1 MALVI
6 HLKKGAQVIINGAVL
21 KNVSGRALSLAI
33 KNDAAIL
40 RGDDILAPDAAATP
54 ASRIYYMLQ
63 CAYLFAE
70 RREEHLSAFSELLTS
85 YVHAAAS
92 AEPIAGNVRAAM
104 EAGNLYEALKQA
116 RALIQHEGKV
126 LNYVQEQLR
135 EELRHG
141 AAAR

>member
-21 KNVSGRALSLAI
+21 ENVGGRTLSLAI

-70 RREEHLSAFSELLTS
+70 RRDEHLSAFSELLTS
-85 YVHAAAS
+85 YVHAAPS
-92 AEPIAGNVRAAM
+92 SEPIAAGVRAAVD
-104 EAGNLYEALKQA
+104 AGNIYDALKQA

-126 LNYVQEQLR
+126 LNYVQERLI
-135 EELRHG
+135 EELQHG
-141 AAAR
+141 ASAR

>member
-21 KNVSGRALSLAI
+21 ENVGGRTLSLAI

-70 RREEHLSAFSELLTS
+70 RRDEHLSAFSELLTS
-85 YVHAAAS
+85 YVHAAPS
-92 AEPIAGNVRAAM
+92 SESIAAGVRAAVD
-104 EAGNLYEALKQA
+104 AGNIYDALKQA

-126 LNYVQEQLR
+126 LNYVQERLI
-135 EELRHG
+135 EELQHG
-141 AAAR
+141 ASAR

>member
-21 KNVSGRALSLAI
+21 ENVSGRTLSLAV

-40 RGDDILAPDAAATP
+40 RDDDILAPDAAVTP
-54 ASRIYYMLQ
+54 ASRIYYALQ

-70 RREEHLSAFSELLTS
+70 RKDEHLSAFSELLKS
-85 YVHAAAS
+85 YVHAAPS
-92 AEPIAGNVRAAM
+92 AEPIAVRVHAAI
-104 EAGNLYEALKQA
+104 EAGNLYEALKQV

-126 LNYVQEQLR
+126 LNYVQERLI
-135 EELRHG
+135 EELQHG